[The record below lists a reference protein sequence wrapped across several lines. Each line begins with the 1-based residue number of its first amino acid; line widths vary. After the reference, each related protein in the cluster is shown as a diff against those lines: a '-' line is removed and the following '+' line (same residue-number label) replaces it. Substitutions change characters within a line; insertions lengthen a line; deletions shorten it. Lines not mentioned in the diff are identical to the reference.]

1 MTITINGSGT
11 VTGVSVG
18 GLPDGIVDAGTLASN
33 SVVAA
38 KIASN
43 AVETAK
49 INANAVTAAKRG
61 EGAILQVVA
70 ATNTTNVTVT
80 SSTYTTF
87 ITQDITPVAQNSKF
101 IVVVTTG
108 IYMSESGSQSHFGG
122 GWTLSRNI
130 GGGSITGL
138 VGDPQDSNGPYGHF
152 YYNMPDLQVGAI
164 DTRIGYDSPNTTST
178 VTYYAEGRPYY
189 GTGNQI
195 IFGQTSDTQMVI
207 YEVAGS

>member
-1 MTITINGSGT
+1 MPIAINGSGT
-11 VTGVSVG
+11 ITGVSVG

-33 SVVAA
+33 SV
-38 KIASN
+38 
-43 AVETAK
+43 ETAK
-49 INANAVTAAKRG
+49 IAAKAVTAAKRG
-61 EGAILQVVA
+61 EHAILQVVT

-87 ITQDITPVAQNSKF
+87 ITADITPTAQNSKY

-108 IYMSESGSQSHFGG
+108 LYMSETGSQDHYGG

-130 GGGSITGL
+130 GGGSIHGL
-138 VGDPQDSNGPYGHF
+138 LGDPQDSNGPYGHF
-152 YYNMPDLQVGAI
+152 FYYHADKQQATI

-178 VTYYAEGRPYY
+178 LTYYAEGRPYY
-189 GTGNQI
+189 GTGNSI
-195 IFGQTSDTQMVI
+195 TFGQTSDSQIVI

>member
-1 MTITINGSGT
+1 MAITINGSGT

-33 SVVAA
+33 SV
-38 KIASN
+38 
-43 AVETAK
+43 ETAK
-49 INANAVTAAKRG
+49 IAANAVTAAKRG
-61 EGAILQVVA
+61 TGAILQVVPH
-70 ATNTTNVTVT
+70 TNTTNVAVT

-87 ITQDITPVAQNSKF
+87 ITKDITPIAQDSRF

-108 IYMSESGSQSHFGG
+108 IYMSETGSQNHYGG

-138 VGDPQDSNGPYGHF
+138 IGDPQDSNGPYGHF
-152 YYNMPDLQVGAI
+152 YYYHADKQQAAI

-189 GTGNQI
+189 GTGNSI
-195 IFGQTSDTQMVI
+195 TFGATSDTQMVI
-207 YEVAGS
+207 YEVAGP

>member
-1 MTITINGSGT
+1 MTITINGNGT

-33 SVVAA
+33 SV
-38 KIASN
+38 
-43 AVETAK
+43 ETAK
-49 INANAVTAAKRG
+49 IAANAVTAAKRG
-61 EGAILQVVA
+61 EHAILQVVTE
-70 ATNTTNVTVT
+70 TNTTNVTVT

-87 ITQDITPVAQNSKF
+87 ITKDITPVAQSSKF

-122 GWTLSRNI
+122 GWSLSRNI
-130 GGGSITGL
+130 GGGSINGL
-138 VGDPQDSNGPYGHF
+138 IGDPQDSNGPYGHF
-152 YYNMPDLQVGAI
+152 YYNMPDLQVGTI

-178 VTYYAEGRPYY
+178 LTYLAEGRPYY
-189 GTGNQI
+189 GTGNSI
-195 IFGQTSDTQMVI
+195 TFGQTSDTQMVI

>member
-33 SVVAA
+33 SV
-38 KIASN
+38 
-43 AVETAK
+43 ETAK
-49 INANAVTAAKRG
+49 IAAKAVTAAKRG
-61 EGAILQVVA
+61 EHAILQVVTHT
-70 ATNTTNVTVT
+70 ATATVT
-80 SSTYTTF
+80 SNSSTYTTF
-87 ITQDITPVAQNSKF
+87 ITKDITPTAASSKF

-108 IYMSESGSQSHFGG
+108 IYFGETGSNSHLGC

-130 GGGSITGL
+130 GGSSVYGL
-138 VGDPQDSNGPYGHF
+138 IGDPQDSTGPYGQFLLNAADGQH
-152 YYNMPDLQVGAI
+152 ATI

-178 VTYYAEGRPYY
+178 LTYYAEGRPYNSSGMY
-189 GTGNQI
+189 VN
-195 IFGQTSDTQMVI
+195 FNSTSDGQIVI